1 MFTSSVIPND
11 INIWRT
17 SLQKCKQ
24 TSKGITLDSLK
35 WFNDKHINLHMSVQ
49 PAAFKLII
57 YQNKGGNICHVGC
70 NDGSKCVRYSWP
82 HVCTLSVCL
91 CFILHAHNLKHDLFP
106 QSFVTVVQLDGHE
119 THDYFYKILF
129 LFYGHFLSIHLDK
142 SFSCSTN

>member
-1 MFTSSVIPND
+1 
-11 INIWRT
+11 
-17 SLQKCKQ
+17 
-24 TSKGITLDSLK
+24 
-35 WFNDKHINLHMSVQ
+35 MSVQ

-119 THDYFYKILF
+119 THVYFQKKLF
-129 LFYGHFLSIHLDK
+129 LFYGHLFSIHLDK
-142 SFSCSTN
+142 SFSCSTNQTVEYCNTILCCPKRLHQRTTLVIYFDETYDLHFVLVHNLNC

>member
-1 MFTSSVIPND
+1 
-11 INIWRT
+11 
-17 SLQKCKQ
+17 
-24 TSKGITLDSLK
+24 
-35 WFNDKHINLHMSVQ
+35 MSVQ

-106 QSFVTVVQLDGHE
+106 QSFVTVGQLNGHE
-119 THDYFYKILF
+119 TSVYFHKTLF
-129 LFYGHFLSIHLDK
+129 LFHGHLYTQISHFPVQRTRQLNFAIRYCAVLRDCISWPTMVIYFDETYDLHFVLVHK
-142 SFSCSTN
+142 LNC